1 MTATKALNKFLTL
14 TLPPSPF
21 NSKFYQPLLVV
32 WVIALGLAIAWL
44 PIKVI
49 VLLLAGSIFLILLL
63 RRPILSLYL
72 LIPIIPF
79 SPLTAISLAGF
90 KIGLMEV
97 ILASGLVAWL
107 IQLSTRHN
115 DQNLFSISRPLYP
128 SAPLFWPFLL
138 FIGSV
143 ALSWLNALSIGASLV
158 ETIKWVEMLLLYLLV
173 TTLLPARQ
181 IKWVVVTLLLTGIA
195 QAALGLYQFIFKI
208 GPEGFL
214 LFGGRFLRAYGTFAQ
229 PNPYAGYL
237 GLILPLAL
245 SLVVWGLIDFARP
258 GVSGGSPL
266 ASLINKSTG
275 QIAKTLFLAL
285 SSLSFGLLLA
295 ALVASQSRAAWLGFA
310 AATVITLITLS
321 KKPGVALAA
330 VVLVGA
336 AILLTS
342 TFNLPSITQTDTAAL
357 EKTDETVAARS
368 AVVQR
373 LADAVAAAT
382 ITDISTLEIN
392 DANFAIIERLAHW
405 QAAREMWRD
414 HPWLGAGFGN
424 YAVIYPAYAVGRWFD
439 PLGHAHNY
447 ILNLGAETGL
457 VGIIGYL
464 IFWILTFRVTWLAA
478 QRNRGFNRAIAA
490 GGLGTLV
497 HLHIHNLFDNLYVQG
512 MYLHV
517 AIILALISILYAER
531 KNSPNA
537 RRHHKLSRNPS

>member
-14 TLPPSPF
+14 TLPPSLF

-49 VLLLAGSIFLILLL
+49 VLLLAGSIFSILLL

-143 ALSWLNALSIGASLV
+143 ALSWLDALSIGTSLV

-258 GVSGGSPL
+258 YVSGGSPV
-266 ASLINKSTG
+266 AR
-275 QIAKTLFLAL
+275 L
-285 SSLSFGLLLA
+285 SGSKISF
-295 ALVASQSRAAWLGFA
+295 V
-310 AATVITLITLS
+310 
-321 KKPGVALAA
+321 
-330 VVLVGA
+330 VGA
-336 AILLTS
+336 SAPKKCTTS
-342 TFNLPSITQTDTAAL
+342 QI
-357 EKTDETVAARS
+357 
-368 AVVQR
+368 
-373 LADAVAAAT
+373 
-382 ITDISTLEIN
+382 
-392 DANFAIIERLAHW
+392 W
-405 QAAREMWRD
+405 
-414 HPWLGAGFGN
+414 
-424 YAVIYPAYAVGRWFD
+424 IY
-439 PLGHAHNY
+439 
-447 ILNLGAETGL
+447 
-457 VGIIGYL
+457 
-464 IFWILTFRVTWLAA
+464 
-478 QRNRGFNRAIAA
+478 
-490 GGLGTLV
+490 
-497 HLHIHNLFDNLYVQG
+497 
-512 MYLHV
+512 
-517 AIILALISILYAER
+517 
-531 KNSPNA
+531 
-537 RRHHKLSRNPS
+537 